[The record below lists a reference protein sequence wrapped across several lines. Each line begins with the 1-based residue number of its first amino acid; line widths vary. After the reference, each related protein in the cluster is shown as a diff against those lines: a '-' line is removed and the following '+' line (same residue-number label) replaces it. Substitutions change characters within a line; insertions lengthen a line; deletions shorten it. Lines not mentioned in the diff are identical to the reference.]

1 MTGITK
7 YKQPLGFARVVERE
21 DIGMIQAGGQLNLS
35 KKALAA
41 ERFREIGTQ
50 DFDRDFAAVLVVVG
64 QVDRGHT
71 ARSELAVES
80 ILMGERIGQDRRG
93 LHNAVLFQS
102 WHRRLQLT
110 LVLCFIEMP
119 F

>member
-1 MTGITK
+1 M
-7 YKQPLGFARVVERE
+7 V
-21 DIGMIQAGGQLNLS
+21 QAGGELNLS

-41 ERFREIGTQ
+41 ERFCEIGTQ
-50 DFDRDFAAVLVVVG
+50 HLDCDFPAVLVVVG

-80 ILMGERIGQDRRG
+80 ILTGERIGQDRRR
-93 LHNAVLFQS
+93 LHIPRLFQS
-102 WHRRLQLT
+102 WRRRLQLA